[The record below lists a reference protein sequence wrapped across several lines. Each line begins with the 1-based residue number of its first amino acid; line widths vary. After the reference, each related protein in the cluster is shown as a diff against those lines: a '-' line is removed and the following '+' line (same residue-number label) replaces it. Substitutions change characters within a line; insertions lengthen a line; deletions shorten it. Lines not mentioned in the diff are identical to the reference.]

1 MYYSLLSLKIISFV
15 AFPQASQPSMN
26 LNLIEI
32 GVFPWYWPHDT
43 VVTVRRDKILL
54 SLRSWQDSCARGT
67 FLAEEPRRRTR
78 KSRKP
83 RGKIP
88 PAAFL
93 MSFECRPFLSA
104 RLEPFD
110 YPGRKSGVID
120 TDRTCKRARPSV
132 TIKSRT
138 ETTTCCKLFRI
149 QAGYWAVIPNF

>member
-26 LNLIEI
+26 LNVSKL
-32 GVFPWYWPHDT
+32 VFLHDRPHDT
-43 VVTVRRDKILL
+43 TVTVRRDKISL
-54 SLRSWQDSCARGT
+54 SLRSWGDSCARGT
-67 FLAEEPRRRTR
+67 FLAEEA
-78 KSRKP
+78 

-104 RLEPFD
+104 RLELFD
-110 YPGRKSGVID
+110 YPVRKSGVID
-120 TDRTCKRARPSV
+120 TDRTRKRARPSV

-138 ETTTCCKLFRI
+138 ETTTCCKLFRT
-149 QAGYWAVIPNF
+149 QAGY